1 MEGLLRHLY
10 QERASDPLTKGVL
23 LVEKV
28 FGQEPFTDF
37 FDAVIIIICEET
49 SAAKVKHYN
58 CSGIEAALHVV
69 TEDEL
74 FYWILSGTN
83 RKMID
88 WLFRGKILFNKN
100 EYITNL
106 KLRLSE
112 FPAEDRLRKTGNE
125 FAKLIRR
132 FEDGKAL
139 FHLHHYLDA
148 FNHILHAL
156 HHLARLSI
164 IEEGLYPEVTLWRQV
179 REVDPETYKLYHEL
193 IVGDEGI
200 EKRLELLM
208 IAIEFAIRSKI
219 HIGKAHLAS
228 IMEKKNDGKNDGWS
242 YTELAKSPEVN
253 DYVIDLEIL
262 LQYLVENGQVKKVKE
277 PSKTSGV
284 FHYKYVL

>member
-1 MEGLLRHLY
+1 MEGLLRNLY
-10 QERASDPLTKGVL
+10 QERASDPFTKGVF
-23 LVEKV
+23 LVERTP
-28 FGQEPFTDF
+28 GQESFTDF
-37 FDAVIIIICEET
+37 FDAVIVIICEEEG
-49 SAAKVKHYN
+49 AAKIKHYN
-58 CSGIEAALHVV
+58 CSGVSAALHIV
-69 TEDEL
+69 TEREL
-74 FYWILSGTN
+74 FYWVLSGTN
-83 RKMID
+83 RKMLD
-88 WLFRGKILFNKN
+88 WLFRGKILFNRN

-112 FPAEDRLRKTGNE
+112 FPKEDRLQKTGIE

-139 FHLHHYLDA
+139 FNLHHYLDA

-156 HHLARLSI
+156 HHLARLSV
-164 IEEGLYPEVTLWRQV
+164 IEKGLYPEVTVWRQV

-219 HIGKAHLAS
+219 HIGKAHLSAV
-228 IMEKKNDGKNDGWS
+228 MNKKAGLWS
-242 YTELAKSPEVN
+242 YDELASSREVQ

-262 LQYLVENGQVKKVKE
+262 LQYLVENGQVKRVEE

-284 FHYKYVL
+284 FHLRYTF